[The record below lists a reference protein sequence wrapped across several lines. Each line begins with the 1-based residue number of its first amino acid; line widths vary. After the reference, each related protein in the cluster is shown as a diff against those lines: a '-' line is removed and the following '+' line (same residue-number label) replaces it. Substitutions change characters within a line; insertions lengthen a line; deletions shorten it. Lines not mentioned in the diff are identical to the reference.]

1 MKYPKEYL
9 DEIKTRLKVSTV
21 VSKTVSLKKR
31 GKEFVGLSPF
41 KNEKTP
47 SFTVNDEKEFYH
59 CFATS
64 EHGNI
69 FDFIMKTQNLKFGE
83 AVKHLAQLAGMQ
95 PYLFSKKDEE
105 REKKWNEYKS
115 IFNEYVDFY
124 HNELIKNEQHS
135 NAREYLKNRSLS
147 KENVKKFKIGYV
159 EKNPSIFEQFKNK
172 YSEQTLVETGLFYLD
187 EKKKIY
193 IERFRGRLIFPINN
207 ITGQPIALGG
217 RIIENLDY
225 LAKYINSPE
234 TLFFKKGSNLYN
246 LDLARKLSNK
256 LDHIYLVE
264 GYMDVVGLSKN
275 GIDNAVANL
284 GTSLTDK
291 QIQILNQFFDDIIIC
306 FDGDESG
313 YKAALRAAENSIKE
327 LKPEKQISFLFL
339 PNKEDP
345 DSYVNKN
352 GKANFIEFTKQSKLS
367 IHQFIFSHYKKQ
379 TENNPSSMA
388 IFEKRLRDVANTIKD
403 DYIKKYVL
411 EYFLEKIAE
420 LTPHSNQKN
429 KKNYKKPTKSLDATK
444 KYYNESQSLSGVE
457 LKEFSLIYL
466 VINNLNLMQSNIH
479 LIENIKLFTEV
490 NKKIF
495 NQIIEVLK
503 SENQIA
509 VQDLNLDSQIIEK
522 INKFAPIKYI
532 LKNNSEDDQKII
544 ELLEDISRDLMNY
557 DLEFRIQELESK
569 FSVDMNE
576 STFNELKEL
585 KKKSRISINLDKFVM
600 DFYRFD
606 II

>member
-9 DEIKTRLKVSTV
+9 DEIKNRLKVSTV
-21 VSKTVSLKKR
+21 VSKSVSLKKR

-69 FDFIMKTQNLKFGE
+69 FDFIMKTQNLIFGE
-83 AVKHLAQLAGMQ
+83 SVKYLAQLAGMQ
-95 PYLFSKKDEE
+95 PYMFSQQDEE

-115 IFNEYVDFY
+115 IFNNYVNFY
-124 HNELIKNEQHS
+124 HNELLKNENYS
-135 NAREYLKNRSLS
+135 SARNYLKNRLLG
-147 KENVKKFKIGYV
+147 KDEVKKFKIGYI
-159 EKNPSIFEQFKNK
+159 EKNPSFFKILQK
-172 YSEQTLVETGLFYLD
+172 DYSEQTLVETGLFYFD
-187 EKKKIY
+187 EIKKIY
-193 IERFRGRLIFPINN
+193 VERFKGRLIFPINN
-207 ITGQPIALGG
+207 ISGQPIALGG
-217 RIIENLDY
+217 RIIENIDY

-234 TLFFKKGSNLYN
+234 TNFFKKGSNLYN

-256 LDHIYLVE
+256 IDHIFLVE

-275 GIDNAVANL
+275 GIDNVVANL

-291 QIQILNQFFDDIIIC
+291 QILTLNQFFDDIIIC
-306 FDGDESG
+306 FDGDDSG

-339 PNKEDP
+339 PDKEDP

-352 GKANFIEFTKQSKLS
+352 GKDKFLEFTKQTKLS

-379 TENNPSSMA
+379 TKNNPSSMA
-388 IFEKRLRDVANTIKD
+388 IFEKKLRSISNTIKD
-403 DYIKKYVL
+403 DFIKKYVL

-420 LTPHSNQKN
+420 LTPYSNQTR
-429 KKNYKKPTKSLDATK
+429 KNYFKSSKSLESTK
-444 KYYNESQSLSGVE
+444 KYFNESKSLTGIE
-457 LKEFSLIYL
+457 LKEISLLYL
-466 VINNLNLMQSNIH
+466 VINNLKLFQKNIH
-479 LIENIKLFTEV
+479 LIENIKIFTEE

-495 NQIIEVLK
+495 KLLIDKLK
-503 SENQIA
+503 FNENIKID
-509 VQDLNLDSQIIEK
+509 DLNLDIQLMEK
-522 INKFAPIKYI
+522 INKFAPIKHI
-532 LKNNSEDDQKII
+532 LKNQSNYDEKII
-544 ELLEDISRDLMNY
+544 ELLEDISRDLLNY

-585 KKKSRISINLDKFVM
+585 KKKQNLN
-600 DFYRFD
+600 
-606 II
+606 

>member
-21 VSKTVSLKKR
+21 VSKYVALKKR
-31 GKEFVGLSPF
+31 GKEYVGLSPF

-69 FDFIMKTQNLKFGE
+69 FDFVMKTQNFKFGE
-83 AVKHLAQLAGMQ
+83 AVKHLSQLAGMQ
-95 PYLFSKKDEE
+95 PYMFSKQDEE
-105 REKKWNEYKS
+105 REKKWKEYLS
-115 IFNEYVDFY
+115 IYSQYVDFY
-124 HNELIKNEQHS
+124 HKELLKNDAYS
-135 NAREYLKNRSLS
+135 NVRDYLKNRSLG
-147 KENVKKFKIGYV
+147 KEEVKKFKIGYID
-159 EKNPSIFEQFKNK
+159 KNPNFFDKLKNEFN
-172 YSEQTLVETGLFYLD
+172 EQTLVESGLFYLD
-187 EKKKIY
+187 EKKKVY
-193 IERFRGRLIFPINN
+193 VERFRGRLIFPINN
-207 ITGQPIALGG
+207 ISGQPIALGG
-217 RIIENLDY
+217 RIIEKLDY

-234 TLFFKKGSNLYN
+234 TTFFKKGSNLYN

-275 GIDNAVANL
+275 GIENAVANL
-284 GTSLTDK
+284 GTSLTDR
-291 QIQILNQFFDDIIIC
+291 QILTLNQFFDDIIIC

-339 PNKEDP
+339 PDKEDP

-352 GKANFIEFTKQSKLS
+352 GKNNFIDFTKQSKLS

-388 IFEKRLRDVANTIKD
+388 IFEKKLRGIANTIKD
-403 DYIKKYVL
+403 GFIKKYVL
-411 EYFLEKIAE
+411 EYFLENIAE
-420 LTPHSNQKN
+420 LTPHLNQN
-429 KKNYKKPTKSLDATK
+429 KKKFYIKKTKTLESTKKHFNESKSLT
-444 KYYNESQSLSGVE
+444 GVE
-457 LKEFSLIYL
+457 LKEFSLLYL
-466 VINNLNLMQSNIH
+466 VMNNLTLLQSNIH
-479 LIENIKLFTEV
+479 LIENVKLFTEL
-490 NKKIF
+490 NKQIF
-495 NQIIEVLK
+495 ETIIDKLK
-503 SENQIA
+503 SGEQITIE
-509 VQDLNLDSQIIEK
+509 DLNLDKQLLDR
-522 INKFAPIKYI
+522 INKFAPIKHI
-532 LKNNSEDDQKII
+532 LKNKTDEDQEII

-569 FSVDMNE
+569 FSKDLSE
-576 STFNELKEL
+576 ATFNELKEL
-585 KKKSRISINLDKFVM
+585 KKKQNIN
-600 DFYRFD
+600 
-606 II
+606 